1 MDTMPILIPYPLR
14 KLAQGLPLTVPMSL
28 LDEETAFFNHAQTL
42 AILRSRGG
50 MSPVEI
56 MACHRRQSLRGTLV
70 AGAEETA
77 IRDLLQLLSTLPPEA
92 P

>member
-1 MDTMPILIPYPLR
+1 MPILIPYVLR
-14 KLAQGLPLTVPMSL
+14 KLAQGLPQAVPMSI
-28 LDEETAFFNHAQTL
+28 LDEDTAWANHGQTL
-42 AILRSRGG
+42 ATLRARGG
-50 MSPVEI
+50 MSPMEI
-56 MACHRRQSLRGTLV
+56 MTCHRHQSLRGTLV